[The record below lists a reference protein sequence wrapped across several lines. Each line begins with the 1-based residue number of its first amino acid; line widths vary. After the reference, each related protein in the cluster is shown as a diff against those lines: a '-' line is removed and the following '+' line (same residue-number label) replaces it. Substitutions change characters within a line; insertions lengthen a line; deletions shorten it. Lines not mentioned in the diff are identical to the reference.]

1 MIKIYEDSIIYVAC
15 PYGETSGGS
24 ETLHQL
30 VFELKNNGYKAY
42 IYYHLVKKKKDIEI
56 PDKFKLYNIDY
67 AADIID
73 DEKNVIVI
81 PEAYTELVY
90 KCKKIRKC
98 IWFLSVDFYFYKLNK
113 NQINITLK
121 NKKVPIFL
129 HLFIKPLLYIYLIMS
144 KRSFR
149 ELNFD
154 KDENINSYYYLYN
167 CQYGKDFLLKNGVKE
182 GNTFYLCG
190 PIRKEYIETNRN
202 DYIKEDILVYNPAK
216 GYEFTQKI
224 IKELSKR
231 NNKIKVVPI
240 KNMHPS
246 EIKVLLGKAKVYI
259 DFGFFPGPERI
270 PREAVCCYCNII
282 TSTSGSAGNN
292 VDVLVPNEFKFHASD
307 DNIEKIV
314 KKIIY
319 LMDKY
324 DENVYKF
331 DDYRKKVSEQP
342 YLFKFNISKIFDRG
356 FLN

>member
-1 MIKIYEDSIIYVAC
+1 VLKIYEDSIIYVAC

-30 VFELKNNGYKAY
+30 VFELRNNGYKAY
-42 IYYHLVKKKKDIEI
+42 IYYHLAKKKKNIEI
-56 PDKFKLYNIDY
+56 PDKFKLYNLEY
-67 AADIID
+67 VVDIID
-73 DEKNVIVI
+73 NEKNIIVI

-90 KCKKIRKC
+90 KYEKIRKC

-113 NQINITLK
+113 NRVNMMLE
-121 NKKVPIFL
+121 NRKVPTFL
-129 HLFIKPLLYIYLIMS
+129 HFFIKPLLYIYLILC
-144 KRSFR
+144 KRSFK

-154 KDENINSYYYLYN
+154 KDKNINSYYYLYN
-167 CQYGKDFLLKNGVKE
+167 CQYGKDFLLKNGVE
-182 GNTFYLCG
+182 ESNTFYLCG
-190 PIRKEYIETNRN
+190 PIRSEYIETTRDNV
-202 DYIKEDILVYNPAK
+202 IKEDILVYNPAK

-224 IKELSKR
+224 LKELSKV
-231 NNKIKVVPI
+231 NNNLKIIPI
-240 KNMHPS
+240 KNMSPA
-246 EIKVLLGKAKVYI
+246 EIRVLLGKAKVYI

-307 DNIEKIV
+307 DNIGEIV
-314 KKIIY
+314 KKIIF
-319 LMDKY
+319 LIDKY

-342 YLFKFNISKIFDRG
+342 YLFKFNISRIFDRG
-356 FLN
+356 F